1 MRQAMSPQ
9 WPWGQWA
16 ELGRGRGEGL
26 ARPQGF
32 KAEQGEGLHSPGL
45 GQPLA
50 QLEGGT
56 VAKGRVEDRRGREL
70 LEGTLSPWSW
80 TSHSRALWLVTGGMG

>member
-50 QLEGGT
+50 QL
-56 VAKGRVEDRRGREL
+56 GRVA
-70 LEGTLSPWSW
+70 PWP
-80 TSHSRALWLVTGGMG
+80 RAGLRTGGGGSCWRGH